1 MAEQTTIQA
10 TNTDPAAAAAATP
23 AVDPAAVAAQT
34 ATPPV
39 AAPVAKP
46 TKPTSGK
53 PDKALEARVNEEL
66 RRRLKMSPEEFTAF
80 QAKGGIV
87 IPQAA
92 FKQRIQREAAKLQAA
107 AGAQTPATGAAPAQP
122 TNGKNAAL
130 EAAMARALK
139 AEKNAERIQ
148 REATERERQLKKA
161 ASRAEMERI
170 GMEIQTKA
178 LRAGVNEEDVD
189 VAMFLFQRAVL
200 ADKSLTAE
208 AYFASLKTTKPA
220 LFGGAQ
226 PAEPRVVR
234 PTTAPPETAQR
245 PPKPTPAGASAVS
258 DNAETDTPEQFKR
271 RQERYGF
278 MGA

>member
-1 MAEQTTIQA
+1 MPEQTIIPA
-10 TNTDPAAAAAATP
+10 TNTPAATVPATPVVDPAAAASVAP
-23 AVDPAAVAAQT
+23 PVVAA
-34 ATPPV
+34 
-39 AAPVAKP
+39 AAPTPKPVKP
-46 TKPTSGK
+46 TNGK

-107 AGAQTPATGAAPAQP
+107 AGVQAPVAGVTPPQP

-130 EAAMARALK
+130 EAAMARAVK

-148 REATERERQLKKA
+148 RESIERERKLKKA

-170 GMEIQTKA
+170 TLEIQSKA
-178 LRAGVNEEDVD
+178 HRAGVNEDDLD
-189 VAMFLFQRAVL
+189 VAVILFQRAVL
-200 ADKSLTAE
+200 ADENLTPD

-220 LFGGAQ
+220 LFVTAT

-234 PTTAPPETAQR
+234 PTTAPPESAQR
-245 PPKPTPAGASAVS
+245 PPKPAPAGASAVS
-258 DNAETDTPEQFKR
+258 VNADTDTPEQFKR

-278 MGA
+278 VGA

>member
-1 MAEQTTIQA
+1 MAEQTIIPA
-10 TNTDPAAAAAATP
+10 TNTDPAATAAPATP
-23 AVDPAAVAAQT
+23 AVAPAA
-34 ATPPV
+34 
-39 AAPVAKP
+39 AAPVAPPAAPAAKPVKP
-46 TKPTSGK
+46 TNGK

-107 AGAQTPATGAAPAQP
+107 AGAQPPAAGAAPTP
-122 TNGKNAAL
+122 PNGKNAAL
-130 EAAMARALK
+130 EAAMARAVK

-148 REATERERQLKKA
+148 RESTERERKLKKA
-161 ASRAEMERI
+161 ATRAEMERI
-170 GMEIQTKA
+170 TLEIQSKA
-178 LRAGVNEEDVD
+178 HRAGVNEEDLD
-189 VAMFLFQRAVL
+189 VAVILFQRAVL
-200 ADKSLTAE
+200 ADETLTPD

-220 LFGGAQ
+220 LFVTIT

-234 PTTAPPETAQR
+234 PTTAPPESAQR
-245 PPKPTPAGASAVS
+245 PPKPAPAGASAVS

-278 MGA
+278 VGA